1 MNWFR
6 RLGPVGPL
14 ATLAIVIPPISGILL
29 IGTVH
34 QVGPW
39 LKSHE
44 VVGLLMY
51 VTGFALLGGLALL
64 PTYAQ
69 SLLGGWAF
77 GMAAGFCAAIAGFGG
92 AALVGYAVARRVAGT
107 RIEDL
112 IAEHRRWS
120 ALHRALLGS
129 GFWKAFTLV
138 TLVRLP
144 PNSPFAASNVAM
156 AALGVPRIPF
166 ALGTVVGLA
175 PRTAIVVY
183 AGAGL
188 STLDFANPQQAG
200 WFLGSLLV
208 TLLVVVAVGWMANRA
223 LRRVEMQHRDAAP
236 VV

>member
-1 MNWFR
+1 MHWLR
-6 RLGPVGPL
+6 RLGPIGPL
-14 ATLAIVIPPISGILL
+14 ATLSIAIPPVSGILL

-44 VVGLLMY
+44 VLGLLLY
-51 VTGFALLGGLALL
+51 IGAFTLLGGLALL

-77 GMAAGFCAAIAGFGG
+77 GVVAGFGAAIIGFGG
-92 AALVGYAVARRVAGT
+92 ASLVGYAIARRVAGT
-107 RIEDL
+107 RVEHL
-112 IAEHRRWS
+112 IAEHGRWS

-129 GFWKAFTLV
+129 GFWKAFTVVAL
-138 TLVRLP
+138 LRLP

-156 AALGVPRIPF
+156 AALGVPLLPF
-166 ALGTVVGLA
+166 VLGTLVGLS

-188 STLDFANPQQAG
+188 SALDFANPQQAG

-208 TLLVVVAVGWMANRA
+208 TLMVVVAIGWMANRA
-223 LRRVEMQHRDAAP
+223 LKRVEMEHAGAGAA
-236 VV
+236 